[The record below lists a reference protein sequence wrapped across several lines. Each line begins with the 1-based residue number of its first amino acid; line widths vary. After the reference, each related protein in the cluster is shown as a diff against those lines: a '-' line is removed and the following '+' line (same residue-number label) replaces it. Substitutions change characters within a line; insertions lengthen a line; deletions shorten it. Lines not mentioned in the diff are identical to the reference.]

1 MFSQRSYQFMV
12 ELFPASALD
21 AVSLI
26 AFKITEM
33 ALERKHAFMNDV

>member
-1 MFSQRSYQFMV
+1 MFSQRFHQLMI

-33 ALERKHAFMNDV
+33 ALERKCAFMDDV